1 MILVF
6 SCLFFHAACLVTD
19 MFAWFLMLLL
29 SFLMGLMFLFFFRML
44 FVLFFFWLDVWYFS
58 MFLLFFYIRCL
69 MVFDLFAGFCFLI
82 GFDVSCCFLVV
93 ARS

>member
-6 SCLFFHAACLVTD
+6 YCWFFHAVAWLLICLLV
-19 MFAWFLMLLL
+19 FLMLLL
-29 SFLMGLMFLFFFRML
+29 YKFFDGFDAGWMFGIFCNVFAFFF
-44 FVLFFFWLDVWYFS
+44 FKYIYID
-58 MFLLFFYIRCL
+58 IRCL

-82 GFDVSCCFLVV
+82 GFDVSCCFFLVV